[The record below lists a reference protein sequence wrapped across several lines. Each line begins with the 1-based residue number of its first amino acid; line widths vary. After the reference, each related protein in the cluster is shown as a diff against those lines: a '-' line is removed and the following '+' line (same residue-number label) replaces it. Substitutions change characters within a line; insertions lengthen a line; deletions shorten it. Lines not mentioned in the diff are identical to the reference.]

1 MLNAHSTLKLLF
13 NNISM
18 LLFKTF
24 KFSQTNN
31 MFNPKIFIFFKFKFQ
46 NFKIG
51 AWIKTS
57 FGTTFDFKF
66 DYT

>member
-1 MLNAHSTLKLLF
+1 MRTCSKSRNYMPNAHPTLKLLF

-31 MFNPKIFIFFKFKFQ
+31 MSNPKIK
-46 NFKIG
+46 
-51 AWIKTS
+51 
-57 FGTTFDFKF
+57 
-66 DYT
+66 

>member
-1 MLNAHSTLKLLF
+1 MRTCSKSRNYMPNAHPTLKLLF

-31 MFNPKIFIFFKFKFQ
+31 MSNLKIK
-46 NFKIG
+46 
-51 AWIKTS
+51 
-57 FGTTFDFKF
+57 
-66 DYT
+66 

>member
-1 MLNAHSTLKLLF
+1 
-13 NNISM
+13 M